1 MKVAGRRKD
10 GRTRGRTEGG
20 IIGRGRR
27 SRTHHLHRERR
38 RRTLPPPSVRP
49 PARPSVRLWSW
60 RRAGEGGSNE
70 RDDRARCRSS
80 LHLVRTLVQDSAD
93 QYASTLHQLHY
104 LFYVIVQSIRHF
116 LVFLETD
123 LRSVSLS
130 LISNLKS
137 PMQHV
142 ALRARGRSVGRVP
155 TISFL
160 ASFAAPEAGSETAL
174 AISRLSWSLLL
185 SLSLSSLLASFF
197 GSSFLPFLGR
207 HSLSPLLSFLPS
219 LAHSH
224 FYLIN
229 RKESETKLPSP
240 LSLPIFVHVPLFYL
254 AMK

>member
-1 MKVAGRRKD
+1 M
-10 GRTRGRTEGG
+10 
-20 IIGRGRR
+20 
-27 SRTHHLHRERR
+27 
-38 RRTLPPPSVRP
+38 
-49 PARPSVRLWSW
+49 
-60 RRAGEGGSNE
+60 
-70 RDDRARCRSS
+70 
-80 LHLVRTLVQDSAD
+80 QDSAD

-155 TISFL
+155 TISFF

-174 AISRLSWSLLL
+174 AISRLSWSLLV
-185 SLSLSSLLASFF
+185 SLSLPSLLASFL

-229 RKESETKLPSP
+229 RKESETKLPTP
-240 LSLPIFVHVPLFYL
+240 LSLPILVPVPLNEVAQNSTYVCKTTASSL
-254 AMK
+254 AFNNTCRTADCVWSIIRQSWYFAKAV